1 MSGNTHSINRLTFL
15 FKKTPLIFGV
25 ISCCLLFVCKAE
37 PDKNIKSP
45 NLDSSKRHLKI
56 NSSAGMTNQEDADSI
71 DSIVK
76 AIYENITFTEG
87 QKPNMERFRSLFR
100 PKAQFI
106 RITPDAVFEMDL
118 DTFIASFIE
127 RIESGQLRS
136 FFEAEILRKTNAY
149 DRIAQVF
156 STYQK
161 GMNTNAPESLI
172 RGINSIQLY
181 HDGKQWWVSSILW
194 QDKEKDNPI
203 PLDDLRQPATP
214 SN

>member
-1 MSGNTHSINRLTFL
+1 MSGNTHFISRLTFL
-15 FKKTPLIFGV
+15 FKRNALTWGV

-37 PDKNIKSP
+37 PDKNTNSP
-45 NLDSSKRHLKI
+45 NLDSSRRHVKI
-56 NSSAGMTNQEDADSI
+56 NSSAGMTNQEDTDSI
-71 DSIVK
+71 DSIMK
-76 AIYENITFTEG
+76 TIYDNITFSEG
-87 QKPNMERFRSLFR
+87 EEPNMERFRSLFS

-118 DTFIASFIE
+118 DAFIASFIE
-127 RIESGQLRS
+127 RIESGQLKS

-161 GMNTNAPESLI
+161 GMNTNAPEALI

-181 HDGKQWWVSSILW
+181 HDGKRWWVSSILW
-194 QDKEKDNPI
+194 QDEEKDNPI
-203 PLDDLRQPATP
+203 PLDDLRQPVKP